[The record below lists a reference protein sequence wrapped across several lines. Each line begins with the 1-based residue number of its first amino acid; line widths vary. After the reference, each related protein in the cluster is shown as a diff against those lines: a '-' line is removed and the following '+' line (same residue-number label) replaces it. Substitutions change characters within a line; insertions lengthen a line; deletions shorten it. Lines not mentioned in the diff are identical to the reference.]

1 MTFRNYRIYNNYV
14 EIEFDAEK
22 REIVL
27 RERRLD
33 LADAG
38 ELLLGA
44 RLDELDDRFDYG
56 EDRWPQAMASTF
68 LTAPRS
74 LGLLKGEVVACVW
87 VDLEAGRIR
96 IITMWKARRHE
107 QEKFFRFWEG
117 I

>member
-1 MTFRNYRIYNNYV
+1 MTFPIYRIYNNYV
-14 EIEFDAEK
+14 EIEFDPAK

-27 RERRLD
+27 RERGLD

-38 ELLLGA
+38 ELLFGI

-56 EDRWPQAMASTF
+56 EDRW
-68 LTAPRS
+68 RS

-87 VDLEAGRIR
+87 VDLEAGGVR

-107 QEKFFRFWEG
+107 QEKFLRF
-117 I
+117 

>member
-1 MTFRNYRIYNNYV
+1 V
-14 EIEFDAEK
+14 KIEFDPAK

-27 RERRLD
+27 RERGID

-38 ELLLGA
+38 ELLLGS

-56 EDRWPQAMASTF
+56 EDRW
-68 LTAPRS
+68 RS
-74 LGLLKGEVVACVW
+74 LGLLRGEVVACVW
-87 VDLEAGRIR
+87 VDLGAGRAR

-107 QEKFFRFWEG
+107 QERFFRFWKS

>member
-1 MTFRNYRIYNNYV
+1 MK
-14 EIEFDAEK
+14 IEFDPEK

-27 RERRLD
+27 RERGLD

-38 ELLLGA
+38 ELLLGV
-44 RLDELDDRFDYG
+44 RLDELDVRFDYG
-56 EDRWPQAMASTF
+56 EDRW
-68 LTAPRS
+68 RS

-87 VDLEAGRIR
+87 VDLEASGAR

-107 QEKFFRFWEG
+107 QEKFFRFWKG